1 MAQNQFLAAQLSGP
15 YAQALMAAVEKEI
28 LLASPEINYMYSMN
42 INNYVSQLLTTA
54 GELVGWLWPLV
65 PSGLAVSGGHLFT
78 FYSAA
83 SGYVNPHFVTY
94 SGFGSVIS
102 GTTLSGLLSSVYA
115 SSQIGA
121 SVYAQLL
128 PIAAKIKYGGLTF
141 ANVDAACQVFG
152 PHTITIM
159 SGINVGDIK
168 VVFNPDISALQL
180 NVANQLMVRFATEPQ
195 VLLYNV

>member
-1 MAQNQFLAAQLSGP
+1 MAQNQYLTAQLSGP
-15 YAQALMAAVEKEI
+15 YAQALMAAVETEV
-28 LLASPEINYMYSMN
+28 LLASTEISYMYGMN
-42 INNYVSQLLTTA
+42 LSNFVPQLLTTA
-54 GELVGWLWPLV
+54 GEIVGWLWPLV

-94 SGFGSVIS
+94 SGFGSVVS

-121 SVYAQLL
+121 PIYAGLL
-128 PIAAKIKYGGLTF
+128 PFAAKIKYGGLTLG
-141 ANVDAACQVFG
+141 NIDAVCQFFG
-152 PHTITIM
+152 PHTITFA
-159 SGINVGDIK
+159 SGINNDIK

-180 NVANQLMVRFATEPQ
+180 NVANQLFAQFATEPQ
-195 VLLYNV
+195 VTLYNA